1 MPSYPSNV
9 NPGWFLPT
17 TEIIGTDLIIEAA
30 KDNVLL
36 QQVLI
41 QVIKSIGNLNKT
53 VNGKDTGIYSFTEF
67 INSQGYYISSNSSQP
82 ISVFRKLINFGALP
96 DTGNKPVAHNIPINA
111 NQDFTFTRI
120 YGVATDPVNFVY
132 LPLPYASPTPA
143 NNIELQVTD
152 TNISIT
158 TGSNRTAFTRCYVVV
173 EYLKNL

>member
-53 VNGKDTGIYSFTEF
+53 VNGKSTGIRALTEF
-67 INSQGYYISSNSSQP
+67 VNGNTYYLGTNATTGLSSFIKMIDFGTISNIGVNTVPHGIDISINQN
-82 ISVFRKLINFGALP
+82 
-96 DTGNKPVAHNIPINA
+96 
-111 NQDFTFTRI
+111 FTFVDI
-120 YGVATDPVNFVY
+120 YGVATDPVGLQY
-132 LPLPYASPTPA
+132 IPLPFASSSGTE
-143 NNIELQVTD
+143 NIQLNVTATD
-152 TNISIT
+152 IVIT
-158 TGSNRTAFTRCYVVV
+158 TPIDRSAFTRTLVFV